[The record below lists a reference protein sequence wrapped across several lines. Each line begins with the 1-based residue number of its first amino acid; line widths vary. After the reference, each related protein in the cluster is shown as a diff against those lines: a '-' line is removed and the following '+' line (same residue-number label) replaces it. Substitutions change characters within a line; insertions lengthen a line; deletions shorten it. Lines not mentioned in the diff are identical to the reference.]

1 VYDFTAF
8 DLSQSTPN
16 SSCVRRTLLDINDF
30 ALLNRAY
37 GRWSPNDESHAIKI
51 AQEQAALRKAL
62 FRTSIADELDD
73 DIPFL

>member
-1 VYDFTAF
+1 
-8 DLSQSTPN
+8 
-16 SSCVRRTLLDINDF
+16 LLDINDF